1 MHTCDLPS
9 AEVDVVV
16 RCWSRGASYQ
26 SSRMPDPNGLGRKL
40 NKSWQTQ
47 WLDRVFFSSLRYI
60 HVWCPVHLV
69 NHAINS
75 FIVKYCSEA

>member
-1 MHTCDLPS
+1 MHTCNLPS
-9 AEVDVVV
+9 SEVDMVV

-26 SSRMPDPNGLGRKL
+26 SSRMPERNGLWRKL
-40 NKSWQTQ
+40 NRSWETQ

-60 HVWCPVHLV
+60 HLWGLVHRV
-69 NHAINS
+69 NNAINS